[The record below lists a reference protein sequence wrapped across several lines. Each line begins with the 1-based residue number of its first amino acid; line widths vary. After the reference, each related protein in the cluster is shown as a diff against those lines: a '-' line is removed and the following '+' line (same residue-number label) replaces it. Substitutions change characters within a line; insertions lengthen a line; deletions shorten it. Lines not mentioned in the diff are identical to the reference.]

1 MCSGPHLHVSEC
13 DRRRRVDELRIVDDE
28 VFAPHAARPEKVPS
42 TAAES
47 LAKDV
52 ERAHRDALLAHKRA
66 VHQRAR
72 ELRDEGLLLVPELG
86 RYRAARGILDMG
98 VEVPDSPEPRPV
110 GLERHDAA
118 QHGRHALE
126 DLGVATDT
134 VHLAAV
140 VEVGAQPV
148 RGERK
153 DVGCRTVGLWM

>member
-28 VFAPHAARPEKVPS
+28 VFAPHAARPEKVPAA
-42 TAAES
+42 AAEPP
-47 LAKDV
+47 AKDV

-72 ELRDEGLLLVPELG
+72 ELRDEGLLLAPEL
-86 RYRAARGILDMG
+86 ARERPLRILELR

-140 VEVGAQPV
+140 VEVDAQPV

-153 DVGCRTVGLWM
+153 DVGCGM